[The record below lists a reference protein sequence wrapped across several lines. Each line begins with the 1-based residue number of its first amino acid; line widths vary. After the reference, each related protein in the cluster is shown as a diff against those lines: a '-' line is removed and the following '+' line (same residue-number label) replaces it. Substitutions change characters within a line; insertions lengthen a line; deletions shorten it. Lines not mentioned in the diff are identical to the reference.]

1 MAATNQTIDGKLNLQ
16 LQSLNFLEGLSK
28 AGERLAGQLQIKLTA
43 KGSLTKPVVAGELVF
58 TNGSLSVPK
67 SGLVFSPITAKL
79 QSSNK
84 HWQAQGS
91 MSTGGHAL
99 TLKGQGNFSPQLS
112 GQLNI
117 QGENFPVI
125 KTTGYVVNL
134 SPQLTLVFNP
144 TSFAITGTIL
154 IPSAQ
159 LKPISFSNTTN
170 LSEDVVFVKKESA
183 TAPNPFNI
191 NTDVQIKMGQDVA
204 LDVKGLHG
212 FLDGAIH
219 VKQLPHGALSG
230 IGELTIRDGKY
241 KAYGQDLI
249 VDEGQLLFT
258 GGPID
263 NPSIR
268 LRAIRKFSS
277 TNSNEGSKQL
287 LDFSAASLDTVD
299 ITSETTVGIELSGR
313 LNASKIKLFSIPPT
327 MSQSDILSMLILG
340 KPASQA
346 SKSGGQL
353 LLAAISS
360 MNLDSGTKGLQ
371 LLDQL
376 KQSLGIDFNLQ
387 NNPKYNQGTNQ
398 LGDGTALVVGKS
410 LTKRIYVS
418 YNVGLLQTDSNVL
431 TLKYLLN
438 KFFSIQVTASD
449 SGSGLDLL
457 YTHSKD

>member
-1 MAATNQTIDGKLNLQ
+1 MG
-16 LQSLNFLEGLSK
+16 SEGH
-28 AGERLAGQLQIKLTA
+28 
-43 KGSLTKPVVAGELVF
+43 V
-58 TNGSLSVPK
+58 
-67 SGLVFSPITAKL
+67 
-79 QSSNK
+79 
-84 HWQAQGS
+84 
-91 MSTGGHAL
+91 L
-99 TLKGQGNFSPQLS
+99 TLKGQGNFSPELS
-112 GQLNI
+112 GQLNLH
-117 QGENFPVI
+117 GDDFPVI
-125 KTTGYVVNL
+125 KTKDYVVNL
-134 SPQLTLVFNP
+134 SPQLALTFKP
-144 TSFAITGTIL
+144 TSYVVTGSIL
-154 IPSAQ
+154 VPFAQ
-159 LKPISFSNTTN
+159 LKPMSFSNTTN

-183 TAPNPFNI
+183 AAPNPFNLT
-191 NTDVQIKMGQDVA
+191 TDIQIKMGQDVA

-219 VKQLPHGALSG
+219 VKQVPHGTLTG
-230 IGELTIRDGKY
+230 IGELSIRDGKY

-249 VDEGQLLFT
+249 VNEGQLLFT

-277 TNSNEGSKQL
+277 TNSNEGSNQL
-287 LDFSAASLDTVD
+287 LDFSAASLDTID

-313 LNASKIKLFSIPPT
+313 LNSNKIKLFSIPAN
-327 MSQSDILSMLILG
+327 MSQSDILSMLLLG

-371 LLDQL
+371 LIEQL
-376 KQSLGIDFNLQ
+376 KQTIGVDFNLQ
-387 NNPKYNQGTNQ
+387 TTPRYNQGANQ
-398 LGDGTALVVGKS
+398 QGDKTALVVGKS
-410 LTKRIYVS
+410 LTKRLYVS

-457 YTHSKD
+457 YTNSTD